1 MEERRRF
8 ALIALAV
15 IVVDKIIA
23 FLIFKFLSRSNSM
36 FDISLTVN
44 GLIVYW
50 IVPLLV
56 VYVIEGRNRLSIG
69 LVIGEGRFL
78 RYGLYAFIGLILP
91 GFIVGFN
98 RELILSLM
106 EQLLR
111 IGLAEEVL
119 WRGYLQTRLC
129 EWLGV
134 LRGLLLASFLFG
146 SGHLVSLFSQHGFE
160 YLASD
165 LMIVL
170 QTFIGGLI
178 LGFIYIRA
186 KSVIPGAIFHIFGNL
201 YLFQLVDML
210 SG

>member
-1 MEERRRF
+1 MEEKRRF

-15 IVVDKIIA
+15 LAAEKIGA
-23 FLIFKFLSRSNSM
+23 FMIFKFLSRSHSM
-36 FDISLTVN
+36 IEISLTIL
-44 GLIVYW
+44 GLVFYW

-56 VYVIEGRNRLSIG
+56 VYVVERGYRLSLG

-91 GFIVGFN
+91 GFIIGFN
-98 RELILSLM
+98 QELILSLM
-106 EQLLR
+106 EQILL

-119 WRGYLQTRLC
+119 WRGYLQSRLC

-134 LRGLLLASFLFG
+134 LRGLLLTSFLFG

-160 YLASD
+160 YLAND
-165 LMIVL
+165 LLIFS
-170 QTFIGGLI
+170 QTFIGGMI
-178 LGFIYIRA
+178 LGYIFIRA

-201 YLFQLVDML
+201 YLFQLVGML

>member
-1 MEERRRF
+1 MEVKRRF
-8 ALIALAV
+8 AFIALAV
-15 IVVDKIIA
+15 IVVEKVVA
-23 FLIFKFLSRSNSM
+23 FMIFQYLSRSNSVIE
-36 FDISLTVN
+36 ISLTLH
-44 GLIVYW
+44 GLIFYW
-50 IVPLLV
+50 IVPLFILF
-56 VYVIEGRNRLSIG
+56 VIERRDWLSIG

-78 RYGLYAFIGLILP
+78 RYSVYAFAGLILP
-91 GFIVGFN
+91 GFAVGFN
-98 RELILSLM
+98 RELVLGLAEQILL
-106 EQLLR
+106 

-129 EWLGV
+129 DWLGV
-134 LRGLLLASFLFG
+134 LKGLLLTSFLFG

-160 YLASD
+160 HLGSD

-178 LGFIYIRA
+178 LGYIYIRA

-201 YLFQLVDML
+201 YLFQLVDMF